1 MNENLSIRFG
11 SLELSNPLVA
21 VSGTF
26 GYGFDYEP
34 VIPPEIFGAIVVKGT
49 SLEPWPGNPPPRI
62 VETPAGMLNAIGL
75 ENPGVE
81 VLVEEYLPRLAARD
95 VRVIV
100 NVVGKTVEE
109 YVGVARRLQGIEGVD
124 ALELN
129 VSCPNVKAGG
139 MSFGTSPAAIDN
151 LVGAVRAATDAP
163 LIVKL
168 TPNVTDI
175 AEVARAAEEAGA
187 DAISLI
193 NTLLGMAIDVDAGKP
208 VLANVVG
215 GLSGPAVRPVA
226 LRCVYQV
233 RAATSLPILG
243 LGGVASAED
252 VIAFIMAGASAVG
265 IGTALFADP
274 LAPHRI
280 LSDLAAYRARY
291 DEWPVGRAHL

>member
-109 YVGVARRLQGIEGVD
+109 YVGVAGRLQGIEGVD

-252 VIAFIMAGASAVG
+252 VVAFIMAGASAVG

-274 LAPHRI
+274 LAPRRI

>member
-109 YVGVARRLQGIEGVD
+109 YVGVAGRLQGIEGVD

-208 VLANVVG
+208 VLANVMG

-252 VIAFIMAGASAVG
+252 VVAFIMAGASAVG

-274 LAPHRI
+274 LAPRRI

>member
-109 YVGVARRLQGIEGVD
+109 YVGVAGRLQGIEGVD

-139 MSFGTSPAAIDN
+139 MSFGTSPAAVDN

-208 VLANVVG
+208 VLANVMG

-252 VIAFIMAGASAVG
+252 VVAFIMAGASAVG

-274 LAPHRI
+274 LAPRRI